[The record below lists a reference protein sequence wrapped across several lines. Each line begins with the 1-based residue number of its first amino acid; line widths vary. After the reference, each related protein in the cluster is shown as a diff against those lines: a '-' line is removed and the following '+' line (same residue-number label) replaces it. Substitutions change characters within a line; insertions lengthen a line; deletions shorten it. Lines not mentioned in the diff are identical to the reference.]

1 MLSVTILNRDK
12 SYIQQINNAT
22 QVILII
28 QNKIGKIFILKRLYQ
43 YLTMIN
49 FL

>member
-1 MLSVTILNRDK
+1 MLSITILNRDK

-28 QNKIGKIFILKRLYQ
+28 QNKIENIS
-43 YLTMIN
+43 IN
-49 FL
+49 EIEKTNRK